1 MLSDAFLF
9 AVNGIKYRKLRSWLT
24 ILGIV
29 IGISLIITMISLGE
43 GMKIAVDEQ
52 LNKFGKEVIMIFP
65 GEEANL
71 LSGFIGGLS
80 LDEKDIDVIKD
91 IKGVDIVVPFFMKAV
106 NMKYDDQEKI
116 VLMHGIPPEEASKL
130 LQYSEGWKIDQG
142 RWLSDGKEVLL
153 GSKLATQSY
162 KNKNDDFKDI
172 NIKEKLTIEG
182 SRFEVVGIVANQG
195 ERNHDFAAYMPI
207 DELREITSDFDTVSV
222 IEVKITP
229 GEDPENTAN
238 EIKDAIK
245 NRRKKE
251 DFAVLTNEKAG
262 EVAGNIIGIIEVVLL
277 GIAGISLIVGGIG
290 IMNTMY
296 TSILERTK
304 DIGVMKAIGAK
315 NKTILSI
322 FLIESGII
330 GAIGGIFGILF
341 GWLLAKAVEFIAINQ
356 GFPMLK
362 ADLNLSII
370 LLSISFGFI
379 IGCVSGIL
387 PARKASKLKPVD
399 ALRYE

>member
-379 IGCVSGIL
+379 IGFPLL
-387 PARKASKLKPVD
+387 PPL
-399 ALRYE
+399 LLM

>member
-251 DFAVLTNEKAG
+251 DF
-262 EVAGNIIGIIEVVLL
+262 GN
-277 GIAGISLIVGGIG
+277 
-290 IMNTMY
+290 
-296 TSILERTK
+296 
-304 DIGVMKAIGAK
+304 
-315 NKTILSI
+315 
-322 FLIESGII
+322 
-330 GAIGGIFGILF
+330 
-341 GWLLAKAVEFIAINQ
+341 
-356 GFPMLK
+356 
-362 ADLNLSII
+362 
-370 LLSISFGFI
+370 
-379 IGCVSGIL
+379 
-387 PARKASKLKPVD
+387 
-399 ALRYE
+399 

>member
-296 TSILERTK
+296 TSVHERIK
-304 DIGVMKAIGAK
+304 EIGIMKAVGAK
-315 NKTILSI
+315 NKMITNI
-322 FLIESGII
+322 FLVESGFFGLFG
-330 GAIGGIFGILF
+330 GAGGVLFGLALAKVIEIYFQIHPFLYLRAAVTPQLILF
-341 GWLLAKAVEFIAINQ
+341 CLLF
-356 GFPMLK
+356 
-362 ADLNLSII
+362 
-370 LLSISFGFI
+370 SFLV
-379 IGCVSGIL
+379 GCVSGYL
-387 PARKASKLKPVD
+387 PARSAAKLKPVD